1 MIANKKILLGVTA
14 SIAAYKAALLV
25 RLLIKN
31 HMEVKVV
38 MTESAKSF
46 ITPLTLSTL
55 SKNPVYSIYHNHD
68 TGEWHNHVDLA
79 LWADLILIAPATANE
94 IGKMANGLCDNL
106 LTTIYLSAKCPVM
119 VCPAMDLDM
128 YLHPSVQQNLAK
140 LVSYGNLVIDAKTG
154 ELASGL
160 IGQGRMAEPE
170 EILEEVKVLF
180 ESEKKLLGKKVLLTV
195 GPTKEAIDPVR
206 FISNHSSGKMGMAL
220 AKSLLQQGAEVFVIT
235 SLKALK
241 YDQKNLHFLFANSA
255 EEMLAACQKLF
266 STIDVA
272 IFAAAIA
279 DYRPLNFISQKI
291 KKDEQTLTLELIKN
305 PDIALTFGNQKRE
318 NQFSIGFAL
327 ETNDEE
333 ENAEQKLLKKNMD
346 MVVLNSMNDTNATFG
361 FDTNKI
367 TLLKKNGDK
376 IKFELKSKTEVAND
390 ITKEL
395 IKMLI

>member
-1 MIANKKILLGVTA
+1 MIANKKILLGVTG

-55 SKNPVYSIYHNHD
+55 SKNPVYSISHNHD

-94 IGKMANGLCDNL
+94 IGKMANGVCDHL
-106 LTTIYLSAKCPVM
+106 LTAIYLSAKCPVM

-128 YLHPSVQQNLAK
+128 YLHPSVQQNLSK
-140 LVSYGNLVIDAKTG
+140 LTSFGNLIIEARTG

-160 IGQGRMAEPE
+160 VGQGRMAEPE
-170 EILEEVKVLF
+170 EILEEIKVLF
-180 ESEKKLLGKKVLLTV
+180 GSEKKLLGKKVLLTV

-220 AKSLLQQGAEVFVIT
+220 AKSFLQQGAEVFVIT
-235 SLKALK
+235 SLTTLK
-241 YDQKNLHFLFANSA
+241 YDQKNLHFIIANSA
-255 EEMLAACQKLF
+255 QEMLEACQKLF
-266 STIDVA
+266 TTVDIAV
-272 IFAAAIA
+272 FAAAVA
-279 DYRPLNFISQKI
+279 DYRPVNFVSQKI
-291 KKDEQTLTLELIKN
+291 KKDEPTLTLELTKN

-318 NQFSIGFAL
+318 NQFSVGFAL
-327 ETNDEE
+327 ETNNEE
-333 ENAEQKLLKKNMD
+333 ENAEKKLLKKNFD
-346 MVVLNSMNDTNATFG
+346 MVVLNSMNDTNTTFG

-367 TLLKKNGDK
+367 TVLKKNGDK
-376 IKFELKSKTEVAND
+376 INFELKSKTEVAND
-390 ITKEL
+390 IFQEL
-395 IKMLI
+395 VKMIN